1 MNLGNLEDILVPLA
15 FFALVV
21 IVVVVALGAQFKR
34 RELEH
39 KERML
44 ALEKGLPVP
53 PSLHIEEPKQR
64 NPYRAPLVWIAI
76 GVGML
81 VFALIKSKA
90 SIAGLSAIPLCIGIG
105 LLIANVLYLKRQSK
119 GTIDSGTTE
128 ARIEQ

>member
-1 MNLGNLEDILVPLA
+1 MNLGNLEDILIPLA
-15 FFALVV
+15 FFALAVI
-21 IVVVVALGAQFKR
+21 IVVVAINAQFKR

-53 PSLHIEEPKQR
+53 SSLVTEEPKQR

-81 VFALIKSKA
+81 VFALVKSKA
-90 SIAGLSAIPLCIGIG
+90 SIAGLSAIPLCIGIA
-105 LLIANVLYLKRQSK
+105 LLIANVVYLKRQSK
-119 GTIDSGTTE
+119 GTIGTGGTE
-128 ARIEQ
+128 LRV